1 MNRIIGLTGLAM
13 SVATIALAQAQAP
26 APPPPPGTPT
36 VFLEER
42 AYVRRFTA
50 GVSLSLTPLNL
61 FPKEILSHKIEGTV
75 PIEFVSNADPD
86 SNRVGIGL
94 MLQYALNERWAVN
107 VTPTYR
113 PMSFHATIK
122 RYEGVDNSSTFL
134 DERTIY
140 DINEDTK
147 GRFIDIPLM
156 ARYYFKDR
164 HDGGGRWF
172 LEGGPTM
179 RLTQQVRTTRKTQPP
194 TGAAIEDT
202 IPLPFKKNTTGGT
215 IGIGGQ
221 LIDDF
226 GIRTIPQVRYTYW
239 FNKPFN
245 DYHGRTRG
253 SQIEILVT
261 FSF

>member
-1 MNRIIGLTGLAM
+1 MNRIFGLTGLVL
-13 SVATIALAQAQAP
+13 SIATSLFAQAP
-26 APPPPPGTPT
+26 APQQQPPGIPT

-61 FPKEILSHKIEGTV
+61 FPKITLQQRIEGTV
-75 PIEFVSNADPD
+75 PVEFISNADPD
-86 SNRVGIGL
+86 SNRVGIGV

-113 PMSFHATIK
+113 PFSFHAAIK

-134 DERTIY
+134 DERSIS
-140 DINEDTK
+140 DIEEDTR

-156 ARYYFKDR
+156 ARHYFKDR

-179 RLTQQVRTTRKTQPP
+179 RLTQQVRTKRLTRPP
-194 TGAAIEDT
+194 TGSAIEDN
-202 IPLPFKKNTTGGT
+202 IPLAFKKNTMGAT

-226 GIRTIPQVRYTYW
+226 GIRSIPQVRYTYW
-239 FNKPFN
+239 FNKPF
-245 DYHGRTRG
+245 DDIHGRTRG
-253 SQIEILVT
+253 SQIEALVT

>member
-1 MNRIIGLTGLAM
+1 M
-13 SVATIALAQAQAP
+13 SVATIAFAQEPVSQPP
-26 APPPPPGTPT
+26 AGTPT

-50 GVSLSLTPLNL
+50 GISLSLTPLNL
-61 FPKEILSHKIEGTV
+61 FAKETITHKIDGSV
-75 PIEFVSNADPD
+75 PIEFVSNPDPD
-86 SNRVGIGL
+86 SNRIGFGL

-113 PMSFHATIK
+113 PMSFHAVIR
-122 RYEGVDNSSTFL
+122 RYEGVDNSSTFF
-134 DERTIY
+134 DERTIFE
-140 DINEDTK
+140 INEDTK

-156 ARYYFKDR
+156 ARYYTKDR

-172 LEGGPTM
+172 IEGGPTM
-179 RLTQQVRTTRKTQPP
+179 RLTQQVRTARATQALSGPL
-194 TGAAIEDT
+194 TNDN
-202 IPLPFKKNTTGGT
+202 IPLRAKKNTTGAT

-226 GIRTIPQVRYTYW
+226 GIRTAPQVRYTYW
-239 FNKPFN
+239 FNKPFD

-253 SQIEILVT
+253 SQIEVLLT